1 MNNSQHAGYTFFM
14 NSYNVTV
21 FLEDTDAGG
30 IVYHSR
36 YLNYME
42 RCRTQ
47 SFYHNGINHAHLINS
62 DTGHFVV
69 KHIEINFKK
78 PAYLGEELV
87 TTIDIQDVRGASFLC
102 YQTVRRN
109 NELLAEA
116 SVLLAFI
123 DPKTGLTLRMP
134 EQLKSN
140 IIKFKST

>member
-1 MNNSQHAGYTFFM
+1 MIF
-14 NSYNVTV
+14 YNVTV

-47 SFYHNGINHAHLINS
+47 SFYHNGINHAQLINS
-62 DTGHFVV
+62 NTGHFVV
-69 KHIEINFKK
+69 KHIEIDFKK

-87 TTIDIQDVRGASFLC
+87 ITIDVKDVRGASVLFH
-102 YQTVRRN
+102 QTVVRN
-109 NELLAEA
+109 NEILAEA

-123 DPKTGLTLRMP
+123 DPKTSLASRMP

-140 IIKFKST
+140 ILKFKLT